1 MKYYQN
7 IKQELINNEIYVKVK
22 DYSKNK
28 RLLETYYNV
37 GKLLFEAG
45 KHYGESI
52 IKEYSNK
59 LIKDIGK
66 KYNERTLR
74 RMRQLYT
81 LFKNEKWTPM
91 ATKLTW
97 SHYCELLSLNN
108 IDEINYYINICE
120 TQNLS
125 KRELR
130 NKIKLK
136 EYDRLDQKTK
146 QKLINKEKEKIED
159 FIKNPILIKNTLNY
173 NEISEKVLKRLIL
186 EDIEN
191 FLKELGEG
199 FCFIE
204 SEYKIKIGD
213 RYNYI
218 DLLLFNIKYNC
229 YVVVELKVTEL
240 KKEHIGQISTYINYI
255 DKNIKTIKQD
265 KTIGIIIVKKDNM
278 FLMEYSSDER
288 IFNREY
294 SLI

>member
-7 IKQELINNEIYVKVK
+7 IKQQLINNEIYVKVK

-28 RLLETYYNV
+28 SLLEPYYNV

-45 KHYGESI
+45 KHYDESI

-97 SHYCELLSLNN
+97 SHYCELLALNN

-125 KRELR
+125 KRVR
-130 NKIKLK
+130 
-136 EYDRLDQKTK
+136 
-146 QKLINKEKEKIED
+146 
-159 FIKNPILIKNTLNY
+159 
-173 NEISEKVLKRLIL
+173 
-186 EDIEN
+186 
-191 FLKELGEG
+191 
-199 FCFIE
+199 
-204 SEYKIKIGD
+204 
-213 RYNYI
+213 
-218 DLLLFNIKYNC
+218 
-229 YVVVELKVTEL
+229 
-240 KKEHIGQISTYINYI
+240 
-255 DKNIKTIKQD
+255 
-265 KTIGIIIVKKDNM
+265 
-278 FLMEYSSDER
+278 
-288 IFNREY
+288 
-294 SLI
+294 

>member
-28 RLLETYYNV
+28 SLLETYYNV

-186 EDIEN
+186 ENIET
-191 FLKELGEG
+191 FLKELGEV

-255 DKNIKTIKQD
+255 DKNIKTINQD

-278 FLMEYSSDER
+278 FLMEYSSDVR